1 MARTRSKSGRSS
13 SKKKASKSGAVKT
26 SLLVNA
32 DQALLM
38 NIVLQAFYAAAFFGL
53 TGADASTKFY
63 GVAASAGPLCNSLP
77 FWMGLMNV
85 AYCASTLNCYL
96 NGSAAEK
103 ANFCL
108 VRSIQWAVWFCMI
121 IMNGRQGFGGGMMV
135 DQEYFTAVGVC
146 FVASFLSKHGA
157 EGAKTSSAIMD
168 LTSVRGKV
176 FAFLVFMQLFNTF
189 NVGVMNGSEYFKAEE
204 AQINAHCRA
213 DGGFFAS
220 FVFLMTMDI
229 AFAMQVAKGKT
240 QTGFLQTMA
249 AINVMFVG
257 ATYMHK
263 DIMPEEGVYFN
274 YASSALVA
282 GACYYASQN

>member
-13 SKKKASKSGAVKT
+13 AKKSAKSAGVKS
-26 SLLVNA
+26 SLLVDA

-53 TGADASTKFY
+53 VGSDASTKFY
-63 GVAASAGPLCNSLP
+63 GKPASAGPLCNSLP

-96 NGSAAEK
+96 NGNAAEK
-103 ANFCL
+103 ANLCM
-108 VRSIQWAVWFCMI
+108 VRSIQWGIWFCMI
-121 IMNGRQGFGGGMMV
+121 IMSGRQSFGGHMV

-146 FVASFLSKHGA
+146 FAASFLSKHGA

-189 NVGVMNGSEYFKAEE
+189 NIGVMGGEGYFKNEADQMNAE
-204 AQINAHCRA
+204 CRQ
-213 DGGFFAS
+213 DGSFFAS
-220 FVFLMTMDI
+220 FIFLMTMDVN
-229 AFAMQVAKGKT
+229 FGMQVAKGKT
-240 QTGFLQTMA
+240 QTGYLQTFGTMNLIFMA
-249 AINVMFVG
+249 
-257 ATYMHK
+257 ATYMYK
-263 DIMPEEGVYFN
+263 DDMPEEGVYFN
-274 YASSALVA
+274 YATNALCA
-282 GACYYASQN
+282 AACWYASQN